1 MADSFRIPVA
11 DLILAV
17 ASAADLVSPA
27 VADHH
32 KRVAYIADSL
42 AAELALA
49 TAGRRE
55 LAIGAA
61 LHDIGAFSLKDRLD
75 TLRFEMEAP
84 HRHAELG
91 YRFLREFEPLAGV
104 ASIIRFHHV
113 PWESGAGETFN
124 GLPVPDASHLLHL
137 ADRVDVLARQD
148 THILQLSPQITARIE
163 EAQGSLFIPEHV
175 AAYRRLAEREYF
187 WLDLSAPNLDQIL
200 RRRIGH
206 DELVLDA
213 HDMAKLAMLL
223 SHIIDFKS
231 PFTVTHSAGVAA
243 TAEQLARLAG
253 FSGEDCQRMLIAGYL
268 HDLGKLAVPAEILEK
283 PSSLTPEEFDVV
295 KIHTYQTRRIL
306 DPISDLTTIT
316 GWAASHHERL
326 DGNGYPFHHS
336 AAELSRGARIMAVA
350 DVFTAISEDRP
361 YRAGMPREKVVQVL
375 TEMGQSGKLDIE
387 IVQLL
392 LDNHDQVDAVRIEA
406 QRTGE
411 SSYRAKVLETA

>member
-1 MADSFRIPVA
+1 MSDAFRIPVA
-11 DLILAV
+11 ELILAV

-32 KRVAYIADSL
+32 KRVACVADSL

-55 LAIGAA
+55 LGIAAA
-61 LHDIGAFSLKDRLD
+61 LHDIGAFTLQDRLD
-75 TLRFEMEAP
+75 TLDFEMEAP

-91 YRFLREFEPLAGV
+91 YVFLREFEPFAGV
-104 ASIIRFHHV
+104 AGIIRFHHV
-113 PWESGAGETFN
+113 PWKDGEGATFN
-124 GLPVPDASHLLHL
+124 GLPVPRAGHLLHL

-148 THILQLSPQITARIE
+148 AHILHQTKDIVARIDQ
-163 EAQGSLFIPEHV
+163 AQGSMFVPEHV
-175 AAYRRLAEREYF
+175 AAFKRLAEREYF
-187 WLDLSAPNLDQIL
+187 WLDLASPNLDQIL

-243 TAEQLARLAG
+243 TAEKLARLAG
-253 FSGEDCQRMLIAGYL
+253 FSAEDCQRMLIAGYL

-283 PSSLTPEEFDVV
+283 PASLTAEEFDVV

-306 DPISDLTTIT
+306 DSISDLTTIT
-316 GWAASHHERL
+316 SWASSHHERL

-336 AAELSRGARIMAVA
+336 AAELSRGARILAVA

-361 YRAGMPREKVVQVL
+361 YRAGMPREKVVRVL
-375 TEMGQSGKLDIE
+375 TDMGRSGKLDLE

-392 LDNHDQVDAVRIEA
+392 LDNHDEVEAVRVEA
-406 QRTGE
+406 QRAEAG
-411 SSYRAKVLETA
+411 SYQSKVLDTA